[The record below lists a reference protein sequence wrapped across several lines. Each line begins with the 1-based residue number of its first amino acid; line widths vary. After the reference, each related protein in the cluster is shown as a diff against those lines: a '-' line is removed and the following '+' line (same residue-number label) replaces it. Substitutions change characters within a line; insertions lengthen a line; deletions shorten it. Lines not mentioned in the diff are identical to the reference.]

1 MTWVWV
7 NTFSGMNIHL
17 PAILGF
23 TRYQGFDP
31 SPHVVWIS
39 LGCSASVF
47 SPFDIQCT
55 HRGTMLRLARCLRD
69 PCGDTWSD
77 FVMGNSCTHEI
88 HGPRININ
96 HLQVKCTA
104 CPHTKSD
111 LVLGLPQYHGSPD
124 FCGRKLLTSRRVAG
138 NSIQRSKIRTKLIQ
152 GRFFFLIPRFPSFN
166 VIGTPKSMKHLADA
180 LDISKISTK
189 SCEAHG
195 GVSDWFFHIFPYIF
209 PLKKRSRHRNVI

>member
-152 GRFFFLIPRFPSFN
+152 GRFFFFN
-166 VIGTPKSMKHLADA
+166 
-180 LDISKISTK
+180 SKISKFQRHWNPQIDET
-189 SCEAHG
+189 SCWCLG
-195 GVSDWFFHIFPYIF
+195 YFQDFHEVLRSAWWCIWLVFPYFSIYF
-209 PLKKRSRHRNVI
+209 SPEKTFKA